1 MELCSRDKRI
11 FRIKVIISLVVT
23 NFRIMRVDPQNKKV
37 LGYFLFTWLDDVI
50 VMNTQRVS
58 HAVGY
63 GVSTGRYMRVGQRF
77 SSGTSKT
84 IGDIVFIINGE
95 KISWGR
101 NS

>member
-1 MELCSRDKRI
+1 
-11 FRIKVIISLVVT
+11 
-23 NFRIMRVDPQNKKV
+23 MRVDQQNKKA
-37 LGYFLFTWLDDVI
+37 LGYFLFTWLDDVV

-58 HAVGY
+58 QAVGY
-63 GVSTGRYMRVGQRF
+63 GVSTGRYIRVGQRF

-95 KISWGR
+95 KDFLGR